1 MMRHQFNHQQYF
13 DLCQQLAEERYD
25 VFDDV
30 VEDVGEIEWMPV
42 EPEAKIKMEKY
53 RDNSGSGMID
63 LTGVKSSQI
72 KERLFRG
79 TFFRVGAF
87 KVRIT
92 RYNAV
97 PSKNGSQLT
106 ADVSIWEEKHQTPSG
121 FPCKMDYPMCPDR
134 DDRFSEKAWAKKYWN
149 GTSSAHNMPIDAVV
163 EVIKW
168 LGAVKKIGAF
178 F

>member
-1 MMRHQFNHQQYF
+1 MRHQFNHRQYL
-13 DLCQQLAEERYD
+13 DLCQQLAEEQYD
-25 VFDDV
+25 TFDDV
-30 VEDVGEIEWMPV
+30 VEDVGEMEWIPA
-42 EPEAKIKMEKY
+42 EPEAKIKMERY
-53 RDNSGSGMID
+53 RDTSGSGMID

-72 KERLFRG
+72 KDQLFKG

-87 KVRIT
+87 KIKIT

-97 PSKNGSQLT
+97 PSKDGSQLT
-106 ADVSIWEEKHQTPSG
+106 MDVAIWEEKFFTPSG
-121 FPCKMDYPMCPDR
+121 RPCKMDYPLAPDR
-134 DDRFSEKAWAKKYWN
+134 DERFSAKAWARKYFA
-149 GTSSAHNMPIDAVV
+149 GSSSACNMPIDAVV